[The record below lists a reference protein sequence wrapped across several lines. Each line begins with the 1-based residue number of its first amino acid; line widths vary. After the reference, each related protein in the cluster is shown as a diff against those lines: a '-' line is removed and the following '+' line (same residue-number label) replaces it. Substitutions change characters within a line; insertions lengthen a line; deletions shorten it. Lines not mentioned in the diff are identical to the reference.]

1 MSKFPL
7 LSDYVSILKEKPIQK
22 SNKIKYQEY
31 IIEVENEETSVYIP
45 IRESENFE
53 NVIESLDHIS
63 IIEIKK
69 LMREFRGIRNR
80 NI

>member
-7 LSDYVSILKEKPIQK
+7 LSDYVSILKEKPLQK
-22 SNKIKYQEY
+22 SSKIKYQEY
-31 IIEVENEETSVYIP
+31 IIEVANEETSVYIP

-53 NVIESLDHIS
+53 NVIESLDYIS
-63 IIEIKK
+63 INEIKK